1 MRSPIKPDLTPFL
14 GQRVTVIVDR
24 PLGSRHPRRP
34 DLVYPINYGFMP
46 RTVSGDGMPVD
57 AYLLGVDE
65 AVDQAEGVVIA
76 VIVRSDDVEDKLVVA
91 PAGELYTAAQ
101 IMERVAFQE
110 RYFDSSIVV
119 AEAHPNE

>member
-1 MRSPIKPDLTPFL
+1 MNPVKTSLMPFL
-14 GQRVTVIVDR
+14 GQRVTVTIDR

-34 DLVYPINYGFMP
+34 DLVYPINYGFVP
-46 RTVSGDGMPVD
+46 GTVSGDGMPLD

-65 AVDQAEGVVIA
+65 AVAQAEGVVIA
-76 VIVRSDDVEDKLVVA
+76 VIVRSDDVEDKLVVT

-101 IMERVAFQE
+101 MMEWVRFQE
-110 RYFDSSIVV
+110 RFFDSSIVV

>member
-1 MRSPIKPDLTPFL
+1 MNPVKTSLMPFL
-14 GQRVTVIVDR
+14 GQRVTVTIDH

-34 DLVYPINYGFMP
+34 DLVYPINYGFVP
-46 RTVSGDGMPVD
+46 GTVSGDGMPLD

-65 AVDQAEGVVIA
+65 AVAQAEGVVIA
-76 VIVRSDDVEDKLVVA
+76 VIVRSDDVEDKLVVT

-101 IMERVAFQE
+101 MMEWVRFQE
-110 RYFDSSIVV
+110 RFFDSSIVV